1 MNTTDCRGRLLAYE
15 FGLKLIPAR
24 KPQLESFD
32 ALELDS
38 GCGVTRPTEVAVAPA
53 PLSLPANG
61 LAFHVDHEHGD
72 DATATPGSDAAPFRT
87 VHRRARCAAGSAEVH
102 RPEGWHPLPQRDD

>member
-87 VHRRARCAAGSAEVH
+87 VHRWPPRALRRWECRS
-102 RPEGWHPLPQRDD
+102 PSS